1 MNIIARQNGDLDD
14 NIEKIIG
21 EYYLRKS
28 DAVGEFFDI

>member
-21 EYYLRKS
+21 KS
-28 DAVGEFFDI
+28 KKHIDIN